1 MRHNLFSVFAKQLY
15 NLLRKPPALRLF
27 LLQTSHRQR
36 FDGYDNADTYAA
48 KKKHR
53 PAKRREKW

>member
-1 MRHNLFSVFAKQLY
+1 M
-15 NLLRKPPALRLF
+15 LRINSCYFERAASALRLF
-27 LLQTSHRQR
+27 LLQSTQRQR
-36 FDGYDNADTYAA
+36 FNRYDNANTYAA